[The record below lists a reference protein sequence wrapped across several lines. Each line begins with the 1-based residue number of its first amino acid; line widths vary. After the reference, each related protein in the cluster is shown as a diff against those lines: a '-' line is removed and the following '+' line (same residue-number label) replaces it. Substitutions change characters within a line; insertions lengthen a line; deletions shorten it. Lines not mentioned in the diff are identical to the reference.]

1 MYKSSKIFVAGHGGL
16 VGSALVRRLT
26 QGGYTNIVTRSRREL
41 DLLHKE
47 AVAEFYLRE
56 RPEVVILAAARV
68 GGIHA
73 NNTHR
78 ADFIYENLII
88 QTNVVWGAYQ
98 AGVQQLVFL
107 GSSCI
112 YPRNA
117 PQPIPEAALFTG
129 PLEDTNQPY
138 AMAKIAGIELVNS
151 LRRQHGCKYFS
162 VMPTN
167 LYGPNDNF
175 SPESSHVLPALIRKV
190 FEAKVE
196 GRKELVVWG
205 TGTPLREF
213 MHSDACADAI
223 VYLLENLDPLTL
235 PPTCSHINVGSGHE
249 ISILELTRLIAREV
263 GYEGS
268 IVQDTSKPDGTPRKL
283 VDCSLLA
290 QLGWRHPEDFTLE
303 RGIRETSEWFSSAQA
318 LRGAHSVEFCHV

>member
-1 MYKSSKIFVAGHGGL
+1 MKQDSKVFVAGHGGL
-16 VGSALVRRLT
+16 VRSALVRRLT
-26 QGGYTNIVTRSRREL
+26 RGGGYSNIVTRSRREL
-41 DLLHKE
+41 DLLNKE

-73 NNTHR
+73 NNTYR
-78 ADFIYENLII
+78 ADFIYENLTV
-88 QTNVVWGAYQ
+88 QTNVMWGAYQ
-98 AGVQQLVFL
+98 AGVKQLVFL

-117 PQPIPEAALFTG
+117 PQPIPEAALLSS

-138 AMAKIAGIELVNS
+138 SIAKIAGIELVNS
-151 LRRQHGCKYFS
+151 LRRQHGCEYFS

-175 SPESSHVLPALIRKV
+175 SLENSHVLPALIRKV
-190 FEAKVE
+190 VEAKRE
-196 GRKELVVWG
+196 GREELVVWG
-205 TGTPLREF
+205 TGSPLREF

-223 VYLLENLDPLTL
+223 VYLLENLDPLEL
-235 PPTCSHINVGSGHE
+235 PATCSHINVGSGHE
-249 ISILELTRLIAREV
+249 ISILELTRLIARVV
-263 GYEGS
+263 GYEGR

-290 QLGWRHPEDFTLE
+290 RLGWRHPEGISLE
-303 RGIRETSEWFSSAQA
+303 SGIRETVEWYSSEQNII
-318 LRGAHSVEFCHV
+318 RM

>member
-1 MYKSSKIFVAGHGGL
+1 MLKNSKIFVAGHGGL

-73 NNTHR
+73 NNTQR
-78 ADFIYENLII
+78 ADFIYENLMI
-88 QTNVVWGAYQ
+88 QTNIVWGAYQ
-98 AGVQQLVFL
+98 AGVKQLVFL

-117 PQPIPEAALFTG
+117 PQPIPEGALMAG
-129 PLEDTNQPY
+129 SLEDTNQPY

-151 LRRQHGCKYFS
+151 LRRQHGCRYFS

-175 SPESSHVLPALIRKV
+175 SLENSHVLPALIRKV
-190 FEAKVE
+190 VEAKAQ
-196 GRKELVVWG
+196 GREDLVVWG
-205 TGTPLREF
+205 TGSPLREF

-223 VYLLENLDPLTL
+223 VYLLENLDPLAL
-235 PPTCSHINVGSGHE
+235 PPTCSHINIGSGQE
-249 ISILELTRLIAREV
+249 ISILELTRLIARVV
-263 GYEGS
+263 GYEGR

-290 QLGWRHPEDFTLE
+290 RLGWRHPEGLTLE
-303 RGIRETSEWFSSAQA
+303 RGIRETVEWFTTTEN
-318 LRGAHSVEFCHV
+318 LRGL

>member
-1 MYKSSKIFVAGHGGL
+1 MHKDGKIFVAGHGGL

-26 QGGYTNIVTRSRREL
+26 RGGYTNIVTRSRREL

-47 AVAEFYLRE
+47 AVAEFYMRE

-78 ADFIYENLII
+78 ADFIYENLMI

-98 AGVQQLVFL
+98 SGVKQLVFL

-117 PQPIPEAALFTG
+117 PQPIPEEALMAG
-129 PLEDTNQPY
+129 SLEDTNQPY
-138 AMAKIAGIELVNS
+138 AVAKIAGIELVNS
-151 LRRQHGCKYFS
+151 LRRQHGCRYFS

-175 SPESSHVLPALIRKV
+175 SLENSHVLPALIRKV
-190 FEAKVE
+190 VEAKRE
-196 GRKELVVWG
+196 GREELVVWG
-205 TGTPLREF
+205 TGSPLREF

-223 VYLLENLDPLTL
+223 VYLLENLDPLSL
-235 PPTCSHINVGSGHE
+235 PATCSHVNIGSGHE
-249 ISILELTRLIAREV
+249 ISILELTRLIARVV
-263 GYEGS
+263 GYEGR
-268 IVQDTSKPDGTPRKL
+268 IVQDLSKPDGTPRKL
-283 VDCSLLA
+283 VDCSLLS
-290 QLGWRHPEDFTLE
+290 QLGWRHPEELTLE
-303 RGIRETSEWFSSAQA
+303 RGIRETVEWFTTTEN
-318 LRGAHSVEFCHV
+318 LRGL